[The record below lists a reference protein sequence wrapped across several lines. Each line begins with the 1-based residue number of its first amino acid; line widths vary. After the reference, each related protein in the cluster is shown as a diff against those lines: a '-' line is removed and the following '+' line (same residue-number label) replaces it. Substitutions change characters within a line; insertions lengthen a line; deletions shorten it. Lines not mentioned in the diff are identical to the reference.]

1 MSPGGEK
8 DASGAVSGACLCGRV
23 RFEVSMPSLFCAHC
37 HCSICRRSHGAGYV
51 TWFAVPRTQ
60 LRITSG
66 ESELVRYQ
74 SSGHGT
80 RSFCG
85 RCGSSLF
92 FESTL
97 GGDRVDIA
105 LANMQGP
112 IDREP
117 QLHAFFDC
125 RADWVTVGDSLPRL
139 GGESG
144 VEPL

>member
-1 MSPGGEK
+1 MSTGGEK
-8 DASGAVSGACLCGRV
+8 DASGAVSGACLCGRA

-37 HCSICRRSHGAGYV
+37 HCSMCRRSHGAGFV
-51 TWFAVPRTQ
+51 TWFAVPRGQ
-60 LRITSG
+60 LRVTSG
-66 ESELVRYQ
+66 ESELVRYR
-74 SSGHGT
+74 SSDHGT

-105 LANMQGP
+105 LANMEGP